1 MNNLKIVGA
10 ATAPATL
17 PTQMRTTFQNTQDAS
32 VLTQEIPHD
41 DLAALMAELSEAD
54 PAFGKLLAEAGRDL
68 APLAT
73 TREGRVTITSLR
85 MEAGLTQAQLAKKV
99 GQKQSNISLYESGL
113 RTDMKRETMR
123 GFCVALGCDM
133 NTLDE
138 ALENSATMRQEHV
151 DAQEAAQMDGTG
163 TMRDCA

>member
-10 ATAPATL
+10 ATTPATL
-17 PTQMRTTFQNTQDAS
+17 PTQVRTTFPNTQDAS

-41 DLAALMAELSEAD
+41 DLAALMAELSADD
-54 PAFGKLLAEAGRDL
+54 PAFGELLAEAGRDL

-73 TREGRVTITSLR
+73 TREGRVTVTSLR
-85 MEAGLTQAQLAKKV
+85 MQAGLTQAQLAREV

-113 RTDMKRETMR
+113 RADMKRETMR
-123 GFCVALGCDM
+123 AFCRALGCDM

-138 ALENSATMRQEHV
+138 ALENSATMRQEHS
-151 DAQEAAQMDGTG
+151 DAQEAAKLDGTA
-163 TMRDCA
+163 TIKDCA